1 MIGGIIA
8 GYQEDQEATCG
19 RQRKDRHKMADAVFR
34 RIRGELYCI
43 FDSDLDAAVM
53 LGTRLPLEI
62 FLPALRRQTMTTNR
76 KADMQS
82 KIKHWL
88 KTATTRD
95 RVSLTTHRSYLAFLK
110 ML

>member
-1 MIGGIIA
+1 
-8 GYQEDQEATCG
+8 
-19 RQRKDRHKMADAVFR
+19 MADAVFR
-34 RIRGELYCI
+34 RIRRACI
-43 FDSDLDAAVM
+43 VFSIPILM